1 MTDFI
6 QYNVLRNMTSGI
18 ASILDGL
25 TENQRLIYSRI
36 TETAESNALD
46 GHGNVLRNDLEN
58 TSTLADYLF
67 SQESW
72 LLRQHPFP

>member
-1 MTDFI
+1 
-6 QYNVLRNMTSGI
+6 MTSGI

-25 TENQRLIYSRI
+25 TENHRLIYSRLA
-36 TETAESNALD
+36 ETAESNALD
-46 GHGNVLRNDLEN
+46 EHGNVLRNVLEN

-72 LLRQHPFP
+72 LLWQHPFP

>member
-46 GHGNVLRNDLEN
+46 EHGNVLEN

>member
-1 MTDFI
+1 
-6 QYNVLRNMTSGI
+6 MTSGI

-25 TENQRLIYSRI
+25 TENQRLIYSRLA
-36 TETAESNALD
+36 ETAESNALD
-46 GHGNVLRNDLEN
+46 EHGNVLRNVLEN

-67 SQESW
+67 SQKSE

>member
-25 TENQRLIYSRI
+25 TENQRLIYSRLA
-36 TETAESNALD
+36 ETAESNALD
-46 GHGNVLRNDLEN
+46 EHGNVLEN

>member
-1 MTDFI
+1 
-6 QYNVLRNMTSGI
+6 MTSGI

-46 GHGNVLRNDLEN
+46 GHGNVLRNVLEN

-67 SQESW
+67 FS
-72 LLRQHPFP
+72 

>member
-1 MTDFI
+1 M
-6 QYNVLRNMTSGI
+6 VLRNMTSGI

-25 TENQRLIYSRI
+25 TENHRLIYSRLA
-36 TETAESNALD
+36 ETAESNALD
-46 GHGNVLRNDLEN
+46 EHGNVLRNVLEN

-72 LLRQHPFP
+72 LLWQHPFP